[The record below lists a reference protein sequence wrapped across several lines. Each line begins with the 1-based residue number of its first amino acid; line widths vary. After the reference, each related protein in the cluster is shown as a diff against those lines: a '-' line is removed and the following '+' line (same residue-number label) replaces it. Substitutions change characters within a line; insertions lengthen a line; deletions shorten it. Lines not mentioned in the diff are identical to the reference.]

1 MDEEIYSSYLKSH
14 LKSNKKKKLQRGFTS
29 ALFVVLFIFF
39 LFFCYTYKIIQ
50 PLALSYGE
58 SEVDKLLVTSCN
70 NAILNISTIQYDDV
84 VTINYSGSEISS
96 IVINS
101 PVVNNIANSL
111 AIETQKEIELNSKLG
126 VSIPIGTLSGITLL
140 TGKGHKVTFIVNP
153 IGRVM
158 CRFYSSFENAGINQ
172 TSHKIYVTLDVS
184 ASLILPFTSKDI
196 TKQVD
201 YLICEC
207 VIIGKVPD
215 TYLSLSGK

>member
-39 LFFCYTYKIIQ
+39 LLVCYTYKIVQ

-96 IVINS
+96 IVVNS